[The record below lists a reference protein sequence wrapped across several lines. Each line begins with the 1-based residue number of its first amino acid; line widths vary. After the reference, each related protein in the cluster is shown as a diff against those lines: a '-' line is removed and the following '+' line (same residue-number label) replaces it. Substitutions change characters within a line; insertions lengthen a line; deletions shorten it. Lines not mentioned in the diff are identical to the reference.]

1 MIVGDVVPVMR
12 GSEVGSA
19 IDVDSDRPAAFGERD
34 QRMLEAVAALPAE
47 KL

>member
-1 MIVGDVVPVMR
+1 VIVEIVVPVMR
-12 GSEVGSA
+12 GSEVLAEIDSA
-19 IDVDSDRPAAFGERD
+19 SDRPAAFGERD